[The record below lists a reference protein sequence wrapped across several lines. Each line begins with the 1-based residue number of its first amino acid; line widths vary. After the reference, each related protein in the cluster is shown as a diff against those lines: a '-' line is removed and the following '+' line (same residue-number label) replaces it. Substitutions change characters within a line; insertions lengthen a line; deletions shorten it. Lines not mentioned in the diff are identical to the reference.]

1 MIIMQ
6 QEDCEEE
13 GDQPLTMK
21 KNRIISARGLIDQSI
36 PERQTL

>member
-21 KNRIISARGLIDQSI
+21 KIESSAQED
-36 PERQTL
+36 